1 MTFFILTSLLSC
13 NKIID
18 NPKPISNNNRNNHK
32 INKRD
37 QNKVIG
43 IWKIHGEE
51 NSTFQIYKDSIYY
64 TDKGKKYKYKIVK
77 DSFYIYYD
85 GWIDKS
91 KFKIIGN
98 KLIFD
103 GEIGKDT
110 FERFK

>member
-64 TDKGKKYKYKIVK
+64 TDKGQIYKYKTVK

-85 GWIDKS
+85 VQKVRPPAIPFSHLMKYISGRT
-91 KFKIIGN
+91 G
-98 KLIFD
+98 
-103 GEIGKDT
+103 
-110 FERFK
+110 